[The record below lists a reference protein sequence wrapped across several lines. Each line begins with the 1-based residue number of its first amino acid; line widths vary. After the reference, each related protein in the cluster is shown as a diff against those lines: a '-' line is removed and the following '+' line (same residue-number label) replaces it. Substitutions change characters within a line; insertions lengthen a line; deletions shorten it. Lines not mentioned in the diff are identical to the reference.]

1 MFCFR
6 SVFFLLYLPSDFVL
20 RNWIQKHSLEREK
33 IKATLWQN
41 LQFWFRNGQ
50 KLCVRWSFL
59 YLVLFFPMTTKKFC
73 QERKM
78 LLSSNI
84 RLLVFFL
91 WSNVSGLPCLNILI
105 KILRFFFTNY
115 ATCPLLSLFCPWLS
129 LVCPCLSVVCPSLS
143 LVSSRMSL
151 IHLVSRFINNILTVG
166 PRQLLVYVWTMSEKL
181 SIKRKI

>member
-1 MFCFR
+1 MQ
-6 SVFFLLYLPSDFVL
+6 SDFVL

-91 WSNVSGLPCLNILI
+91 WSNVSGLPCLNILV
-105 KILRFFFTNY
+105 KKLCFFFTNY

-129 LVCPCLSVVCPSLS
+129 LVCPCLL
-143 LVSSRMSL
+143 LVSPRMSL
-151 IHLVSRFINNILTVG
+151 VILIPPCLVWYVACAYFPSLIWVPTNYSYGYDSSCLTFYKQYITG
-166 PRQLLVYVWTMSEKL
+166 TN
-181 SIKRKI
+181 